1 MPSQVSEY
9 KDFDAAIFECLERA
23 LSTIGLTQ
31 KESVLSQLNNQFHV
45 SSKNVGKDPSR
56 VEASL
61 RTLLGPSVAAFVIT
75 HTLENIATT
84 FKVSTQYVSTLA
96 EAIDLARAFSGLR
109 S

>member
-1 MPSQVSEY
+1 MSSSVGQY
-9 KDFDAAIFECLERA
+9 QDFEATIFECLERA
-23 LSTIGLTQ
+23 LSNIGLTQ
-31 KESVLSQLNNQFHV
+31 KEIVLSQLNNQFHV

-61 RTLLGPSVAAFVIT
+61 RTLLGPTVAAFVII

-84 FKVSTQYVSTLA
+84 FKISTQYVSTLA
-96 EAIDLARAFSGLR
+96 EAIDLARESSSLR